1 MSIRP
6 IRITSFTGMN
16 NIKSSEGLFAD
27 RRRGIAEP
35 RIVLNADVT
44 EQGRIEKRDGY
55 TEVVTLPNCHS
66 MWAGDTCMLAMSG
79 SVIKRITGEVAATI
93 EDIGG
98 LRRPMYYA
106 EIGDKVYMSNSGWNG
121 IFDPQTDLISTWGVA
136 PPEGPVMS
144 FGNGGLPA
152 GTYHVFMTNE
162 SGEEISGN
170 GPVSKITL
178 AGTGGILISNRPS
191 EATVWCT
198 DPNGVDVFYR
208 IGKTDTIDN
217 VSKVEPFPFLF
228 CSQPPYME
236 NITHAFGRMWGSQGN
251 ILYYSEPLHVD
262 LFRLGQ
268 SRFKFAT
275 DITLIAKVKTGLF
288 VGCKDRTKFYS
299 GTKPDQ
305 MQELDV
311 GAGAIPGTLV
321 YCNNIIELGDTISPP
336 EKKHNSVP
344 VWVSEEGIVAGNP
357 AGRLFSLSQQKV
369 KFAPGVEGASLYRK
383 KDGRF
388 QFLTSFKQGS
398 EGSGLGF
405 SDTVTAEVM
414 RNGVVI

>member
-1 MSIRP
+1 
-6 IRITSFTGMN
+6 
-16 NIKSSEGLFAD
+16 
-27 RRRGIAEP
+27 
-35 RIVLNADVT
+35 
-44 EQGRIEKRDGY
+44 
-55 TEVVTLPNCHS
+55 
-66 MWAGDTCMLAMSG
+66 
-79 SVIKRITGEVAATI
+79 
-93 EDIGG
+93 
-98 LRRPMYYA
+98 
-106 EIGDKVYMSNSGWNG
+106 
-121 IFDPQTDLISTWGVA
+121 
-136 PPEGPVMS
+136 
-144 FGNGGLPA
+144 
-152 GTYHVFMTNE
+152 
-162 SGEEISGN
+162 
-170 GPVSKITL
+170 
-178 AGTGGILISNRPS
+178 
-191 EATVWCT
+191 
-198 DPNGVDVFYR
+198 
-208 IGKTDTIDN
+208 
-217 VSKVEPFPFLF
+217 
-228 CSQPPYME
+228 ME
-236 NITHAFGRMWGSQGN
+236 NIIHAFGRMWGSKGN
-251 ILYYSEPLHVD
+251 ILYYSEALHVD
-262 LFRLGQ
+262 LYRLGQ